1 MSKIKELNQLFS
13 EWKECHAKEGDDS
26 CQMTFPLYKDK
37 VIDVDKFKNN
47 WTNDGYLNDN
57 STCRILFILKESNI
71 EELADKEFVIG
82 DSIFWLKENREKY
95 RKAIPRRLKKLTV
108 KLLDI
113 DDSSKWYEYAAMMNI
128 NKRGGFRNCKFEN
141 LLQYADIYSDKINK
155 QIEILDPEIIVFL
168 GREFFD
174 NRDEVLNM
182 IEQCKG
188 RKVRFHYHPSW
199 KGDKNNFTDTHF
211 LEEIMY

>member
-71 EELADKEFVIG
+71 EELADKE
-82 DSIFWLKENREKY
+82 
-95 RKAIPRRLKKLTV
+95 
-108 KLLDI
+108 LLDI

-174 NRDEVLNM
+174 NRDEVLNI

-188 RKVRFHYHPSW
+188 RKVCFHYHPSW